1 MLLYRLPE
9 QSVFILNIIT
19 LGGEVVLGFVMLGI
33 TILTIVMLDVVMLSV
48 ATTLFSADFTCSLF
62 TPDVI
67 R

>member
-9 QSVFILNIIT
+9 QCLYSEHHYTRRV
-19 LGGEVVLGFVMLGI
+19 VVLGFVMLDI

-48 ATTLFSADFTCSLF
+48 ATTLFSADFTCSLS
-62 TPDVI
+62 TPDAI

>member
-1 MLLYRLPE
+1 MLLYRLPDHT
-9 QSVFILNIIT
+9 VFILNIIT
-19 LGGEVVLGFVMLGI
+19 LGGEVVLCFIMLGI
-33 TILTIVMLDVVMLSV
+33 KILTIVMLDVVMLSN